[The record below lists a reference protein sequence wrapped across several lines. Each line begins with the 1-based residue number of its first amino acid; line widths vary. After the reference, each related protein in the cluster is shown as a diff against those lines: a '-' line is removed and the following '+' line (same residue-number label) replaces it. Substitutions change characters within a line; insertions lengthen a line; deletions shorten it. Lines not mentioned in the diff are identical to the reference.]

1 MLPRELGLLALFSL
15 PICFLCNVLSLFF
28 KPRKWQEGLLF
39 LQFVLFAAVFFI
51 PQDFFRRHWVL
62 LVFGYPVLF
71 VLLQVFLAVM
81 FFLFYKRSKQEKF
94 LYLALSAIIS
104 GLSLAY
110 ICFGVGFAMML

>member
-51 PQDFFRRHWVL
+51 PQDFLRRHWEL

-81 FFLFYKRSKQEKF
+81 FFHFYKSLKHEKF
-94 LYLALSAIIS
+94 LSLAILAVIS
-104 GLSLAY
+104 GLSLTY
-110 ICFGVGFAMML
+110 LWIGVTFAMML